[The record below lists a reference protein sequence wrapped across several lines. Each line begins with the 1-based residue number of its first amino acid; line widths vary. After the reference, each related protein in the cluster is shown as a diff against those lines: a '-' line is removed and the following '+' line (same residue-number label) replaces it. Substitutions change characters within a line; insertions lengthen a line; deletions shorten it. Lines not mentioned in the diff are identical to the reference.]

1 LPQAYARE
9 GPPINSTGGIR
20 AVSRRSSDG
29 APHAGAKTLRV
40 NGARADTVD
49 YARSPATRGEFHPG
63 GSSMPLQ
70 KIAVLGLGK
79 VGTLAARLL
88 HDGGFDVTG
97 FDSRAPQDTLPFA
110 VQVTDLMSDEG
121 ARAATRGFDAVL
133 SCLPYRINRRIA
145 TEAHAQGM
153 HYFDLT
159 EDVPT
164 TQAIID
170 LSKTARGLMAPQCGL
185 APGFVGIVGAAQAAA
200 FEECRSLR
208 LRVGALPQHPTG
220 LMGYA
225 FNWSPEGVVNEYLND
240 CEVIED
246 GVRKTVSSMEWQETL
261 YVDGVMLEAFTTSG
275 GLGTICET
283 FHGKIANIDYKTMRY
298 PGHMR
303 LMNFFF
309 HELLMRERRELAGEI
324 LTNAKPPVNDDVVY
338 VHVSSEGM
346 LDARLQRREF
356 VRAYRPIELVG
367 GVQTAIA
374 WTTSASA
381 VAVIE
386 LVRDGVLPQRGFL
399 KQEEIPLDK
408 FLLTKTGRLFGA

>member
-1 LPQAYARE
+1 
-9 GPPINSTGGIR
+9 
-20 AVSRRSSDG
+20 
-29 APHAGAKTLRV
+29 
-40 NGARADTVD
+40 
-49 YARSPATRGEFHPG
+49 
-63 GSSMPLQ
+63 MPLQ

-79 VGTLAARLL
+79 VGTLAAKLL
-88 HDGGFDVTG
+88 HQGGFEVTG
-97 FDSRAPQDTLPFA
+97 FDSRSPRETLPFA
-110 VQVTDLMSDEG
+110 VETADVGSDEG
-121 ARAATRGFDAVL
+121 VKAVTRGYDAVL
-133 SCLPYRINRRIA
+133 SCLPYRINKRIA
-145 TEAHAQGM
+145 AAAHAQGM

-164 TQAIID
+164 TEAIRD
-170 LSKTARGLMAPQCGL
+170 LSKTSRGLMAPQCGL
-185 APGFVGIVGAAQAAA
+185 APGFVGIVGAAQVAA

-246 GVRKTVSSMEWQETL
+246 GVRKTVSSMEWIETL
-261 YVDGVMLEAFTTSG
+261 YVDGVKLEAFTTSG

-283 FHGKIANIDYKTMRY
+283 FHGKVANVDYKTMRY

-324 LTNAKPPVNDDVVY
+324 LTNAKPPVNDDIVY

-346 LDARLQRREF
+346 LDSRLQRREF
-356 VRAYRPIELVG
+356 VRAYRPIELAG
-367 GVQTAIA
+367 GMQTAIA

-381 VAVIE
+381 VAIIE
-386 LVRDGVLPQRGFL
+386 MVRDGALPQRGFL
-399 KQEEIPLDK
+399 KQEEVPLPK
-408 FLLTKTGRLFGA
+408 FLATGTGRLFEA

>member
-1 LPQAYARE
+1 
-9 GPPINSTGGIR
+9 
-20 AVSRRSSDG
+20 
-29 APHAGAKTLRV
+29 
-40 NGARADTVD
+40 
-49 YARSPATRGEFHPG
+49 
-63 GSSMPLQ
+63 MPLQ
-70 KIAVLGLGK
+70 RIAVLGLGK
-79 VGTLAARLL
+79 VGTLAAKLL
-88 HDGGFDVTG
+88 HHGGFDVTG
-97 FDSRAPQDTLPFA
+97 FDNRTPHEPLPFA
-110 VQVTDLMSDEG
+110 VKAVDLMSDDG
-121 ARAATRGFDAVL
+121 GRAVTQGFDAVL
-133 SCLPYRINRRIA
+133 SCLPYRINQRIA
-145 TEAHAQGM
+145 KAAHAKGM

-164 TQAIID
+164 TRAIID

-185 APGFVGIVGAAQAAA
+185 APGFVGIVGAAQAAP
-200 FEECRSLR
+200 FDECRSLR
-208 LRVGALPQHPTG
+208 LRVGALPQNPTG

-246 GVRKTVSSMEWQETL
+246 GVRKTVSSMEWLETL
-261 YVDGVMLEAFTTSG
+261 YVEGVMLEAFTTSG

-283 FHGKIANIDYKTMRY
+283 FHGKIPNIDYKTMRY

-324 LTNAKPPVNDDVVY
+324 LTNAKPPVNADVVY

-346 LDARLQRREF
+346 LEGRLQRREF

-367 GVQTAIA
+367 GMQTAIA

-386 LVRDGVLPQRGFL
+386 LVRDGVLPQQGFL
-399 KQEEIPLDK
+399 KQEEIPLDR
-408 FLLTKTGRLFGA
+408 FLKTATGRLFGT